1 MKGKINTKNLVTTSV
16 FIAIAVV
23 IRSLSIMVPI
33 GGAGA
38 MRISFD
44 GIFYILPGIICGP
57 IYGAL
62 AGGIVDILAYILRP
76 MGPYIPLFTL
86 TSVLAGLIPG
96 LIWKYVRTSNT
107 DKLGKY
113 YIRSFV
119 TIGLIGAFNNI
130 TILIFP
136 KSYLG
141 KLVLS
146 LGKKAQFIGIGLEII
161 ALLGFAILFVNN
173 YIKTNK
179 SENKLYDNYIRML
192 FAIGIPALAISTINT
207 YFLILFVPGL
217 SSVGFMVLWIPRI
230 SETCLMILVQSY
242 IIAVLLNVYELVF
255 RIDFKY

>member
-1 MKGKINTKNLVTTSV
+1 MKEKISTKKLVSTSV

-23 IRSLSIMVPI
+23 IRSLSIMIPI

-44 GIFYILPGIICGP
+44 SIFYILPGIIYGP

-62 AGGIVDILAYILRP
+62 AGGIVDILAYGLRP

-86 TSVLAGLIPG
+86 TAVIAGLIPG
-96 LIWKYVRTSNT
+96 LIWKYVRTANT
-107 DKLGKY
+107 DKLEKY
-113 YIRSFV
+113 YIISLV
-119 TIGLIGAFNNI
+119 TVGLIGVFNYI
-130 TILIFP
+130 VILIFP

-141 KLVLS
+141 KLVLL

-161 ALLGFAILFVNN
+161 ALFGFAILFINN
-173 YIKTNK
+173 CIKRNK

-192 FAIGIPALAISTINT
+192 FATGMPALAISTINT

-217 SSVGFMVLWIPRI
+217 SSVGFMILWIPRI
-230 SETCLMILVQSY
+230 SEACLMILIQSY
-242 IIAVLLNVYELVF
+242 IISVLLNVYELVF
-255 RIDFKY
+255 RIDFTY